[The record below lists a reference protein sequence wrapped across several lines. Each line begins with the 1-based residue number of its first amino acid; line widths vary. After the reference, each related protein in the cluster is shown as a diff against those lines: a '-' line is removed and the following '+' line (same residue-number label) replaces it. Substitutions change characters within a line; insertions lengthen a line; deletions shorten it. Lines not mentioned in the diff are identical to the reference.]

1 MRDKQT
7 PKEDS
12 QVRTLVRRL
21 RRHIAGARRFVGSK
35 TRGRFDVVASAGTR
49 RAWGELGSWG
59 QPTHVRKKKKKK
71 NTCLRSAN
79 AAPSSAIYGST
90 RQSMHCQD
98 SVGIG
103 YHSSCRDALHGLFA
117 A

>member
-59 QPTHVRKKKKKK
+59 QPTHVRKKEKKR
-71 NTCLRSAN
+71 THACAVQMQRRAMLYTA
-79 AAPSSAIYGST
+79 
-90 RQSMHCQD
+90 RQDRACTARTQ
-98 SVGIG
+98 
-103 YHSSCRDALHGLFA
+103 
-117 A
+117 